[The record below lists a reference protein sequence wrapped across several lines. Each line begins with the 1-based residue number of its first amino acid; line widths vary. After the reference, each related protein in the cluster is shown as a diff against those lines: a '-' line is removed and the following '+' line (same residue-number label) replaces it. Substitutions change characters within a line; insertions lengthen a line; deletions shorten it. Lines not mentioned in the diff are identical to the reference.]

1 MVDHI
6 IKHCQVQEEY
16 QVMDIGEGVA
26 GQVAELRV
34 VHQVLQQRLS
44 EKVSGTSPQSLTF
57 VGSMSAPCR
66 PVRQIQVL
74 FFPH

>member
-1 MVDHI
+1 
-6 IKHCQVQEEY
+6 
-16 QVMDIGEGVA
+16 MDISEGVA

-44 EKVSGTSPQSLTF
+44 EKVFGTSPQFLTF

-66 PVRQIQVL
+66 PVTGKSTC
-74 FFPH
+74 FFSFSHHSSIF